1 MNDDLAHALTQQLDA
16 LGLRLHPQGALA
28 DADAAARIPAEL
40 THGTSSLSLDVAY
53 VPSMTFQELRQTSRA
68 PLTPEQLLIV
78 GERVTERSAEQF
90 RRWGLNYIDS
100 AGNAYVQFEG
110 IHIDVR
116 GRRSSPSRTDRSS
129 RAPRGST
136 NLFSTKRA
144 QVIFALLAWDDVLE
158 STFREIAET
167 ADVAV
172 GQAKQ
177 TIDLLED
184 HQYLLPRRRF
194 APGGRDILLA
204 QWVAAYPT
212 GLGAPSRGFG
222 FRGEFAELHPTSL
235 EVHVSGEAAVPDLIR
250 RPTTFTFYADQ
261 VPSELVLARRWR
273 SEDESPNIFYRQKF
287 WTRPGD
293 EPGLHTA
300 PQLLVYADL
309 LASGESRQREAAE
322 AMEEGLHVR
331 R

>member
-1 MNDDLAHALTQQLDA
+1 MNTDLAGALSRRLGE
-16 LGLRLHPQGALA
+16 LGLRLDPWDVVAEA
-28 DADAAARIPAEL
+28 VPEARIPTKLAHSTASRPVL
-40 THGTSSLSLDVAY
+40 VAY
-53 VPSMTFQELRQTSRA
+53 VPSMTYREVRQTSGG
-68 PLTPEQLLIV
+68 PITPGELLIV

-90 RRWGLNYIDS
+90 RQLGMNYIDS
-100 AGNAYVQFEG
+100 AGNAYVRFG
-110 IHIDVR
+110 GVHIDVR

-167 ADVAV
+167 AGVAV

-184 HQYLLPRRRF
+184 HRYLLPQRRF

-222 FRGEFAELHPTSL
+222 FRGEFADLHPTSL

-250 RPTTFTFYADQ
+250 RPTTFTFYADF
-261 VPSELVLARRWR
+261 VPSELVLANRWR
-273 SEDESPNIFYRQKF
+273 SDDDSPNIFYRQKF

-322 AMEEGLHVR
+322 AMEEGLRVR

>member
-1 MNDDLAHALTQQLDA
+1 MNADLARALSRRLDE
-16 LGLRLHPQGALA
+16 LGLQLEPRDAVSE
-28 DADAAARIPAEL
+28 ADAATRIPAEL
-40 THGTSSLSLDVAY
+40 AHGASSLPLHLAY
-53 VPSMTFQELRQTSRA
+53 IPSMTYRELRQTSAGPIA
-68 PLTPEQLLIV
+68 PDQLLIV

-90 RRWGLNYIDS
+90 RQLGMNYIDS
-100 AGNAYVQFEG
+100 AGNAYVRFG
-110 IHIDVR
+110 GVHIDVR

-167 ADVAV
+167 AGVAV

-212 GLGAPSRGFG
+212 GLGASSRGFG
-222 FRGEFAELHPTSL
+222 FRGDFTELHPTSL
-235 EVHVSGEAAVPDLIR
+235 EVHASGEAAVPDLIR

-261 VPSELVLARRWR
+261 VPSELVLAHRWR
-273 SEDESPNIFYRQKF
+273 SEDESPNIFYRHKF